1 MIRSAR
7 LSEDEDLKFREILE
21 ESGLSVSELIKAGV
35 FNTQIISRKDEKR
48 YREIYKKIHELN
60 KAVMEFEAEHP
71 TINTEKIERAMVELC
86 HSLSNM

>member
-35 FNTQIISRKDEKR
+35 FNAQIISSKDEKR

-60 KAVMEFEAEHP
+60 KTVIEFKAEHP
-71 TINTEKIERAMVELC
+71 TINTEKIERAMVEIC
-86 HSLSNM
+86 HIL